1 MLEWNLD
8 SDWLSAWRCAR
19 EAPVLRGFKL
29 VLSSGCLYFT
39 VVRVAIPGVVH
50 TKTFKSI
57 RSIKVVLM
65 KSPRAEAS
73 I

>member
-29 VLSSGCLYFT
+29 VLPSGCLCFT
-39 VVRVAIPGVVH
+39 VVRAAIPGVVH
-50 TKTFKSI
+50 TKTIEII
-57 RSIKVVLM
+57 RSIKIVLM
-65 KSPRAEAS
+65 KSPRAN